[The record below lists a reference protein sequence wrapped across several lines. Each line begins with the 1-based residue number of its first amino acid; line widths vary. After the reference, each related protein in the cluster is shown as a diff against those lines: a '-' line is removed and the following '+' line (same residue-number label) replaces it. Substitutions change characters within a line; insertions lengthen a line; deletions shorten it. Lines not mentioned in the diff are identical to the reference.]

1 MYKEKTNKQWV
12 SKNCTGEEP
21 YCLSLIIHAEFVKCK
36 EVDGNSIMLF
46 YSKNITVAQSLFP
59 KYVFNVL
66 ISSSIWAVTEQL

>member
-46 YSKNITVAQSLFP
+46 YSKTSLLPSLYFLNM
-59 KYVFNVL
+59 FL
-66 ISSSIWAVTEQL
+66 MS